1 MSSFAAI
8 LSPLSALVTVFL
20 SVFLTGLLAIGL
32 NAQQELTITVPSC
45 SGGVGKLDVKFH
57 GGASWL
63 YNLFSGSIAGDQ

>member
-1 MSSFAAI
+1 MHAGTQREDRLTCCPFA
-8 LSPLSALVTVFL
+8 
-20 SVFLTGLLAIGL
+20 AIGL